1 MAGIKLSVPGSS
13 AQNVLAPVFTA
24 SQSSGETRAE
34 RVHLLSR
41 VMNAAEGR
49 RIVLI
54 VDEVGFDHRLV
65 IESVSETCGGSAEQC
80 EANR

>member
-1 MAGIKLSVPGSS
+1 MAGSTPSTSTL
-13 AQNVLAPVFTA
+13 NVGATHEKVH
-24 SQSSGETRAE
+24 ERA
-34 RVHLLSR
+34 HLLSR
-41 VMNAAEGR
+41 VMDAAQGR

-65 IESVSETCGGSAEQC
+65 IEAVSEPGTSSAEQC

>member
-1 MAGIKLSVPGSS
+1 MAGSTPTKTALNS
-13 AQNVLAPVFTA
+13 AVGNDKVH
-24 SQSSGETRAE
+24 E

-41 VMNAAEGR
+41 VMDAAEGR

-65 IESVSETCGGSAEQC
+65 IESAGEPGVGPSEQC

>member
-1 MAGIKLSVPGSS
+1 MAGSTPSTSTLNLGVGHEKVH
-13 AQNVLAPVFTA
+13 
-24 SQSSGETRAE
+24 E

-41 VMNAAEGR
+41 VMDAAKGR

-65 IESVSETCGGSAEQC
+65 IETVSEPGAGSSEQC

>member
-1 MAGIKLSVPGSS
+1 MASSKSPVPTLNPAVGSEK
-13 AQNVLAPVFTA
+13 VH
-24 SQSSGETRAE
+24 EK
-34 RVHLLSR
+34 VHLLSR
-41 VMNAAEGR
+41 VMDAAEGR

-65 IESVSETCGGSAEQC
+65 IESASESAAGPSEQC

>member
-1 MAGIKLSVPGSS
+1 MAGSTPSTSTLNLAVGHEKLH
-13 AQNVLAPVFTA
+13 
-24 SQSSGETRAE
+24 ERA
-34 RVHLLSR
+34 HLLSR
-41 VMNAAEGR
+41 VMDAAKGR

-65 IESVSETCGGSAEQC
+65 IETVGEPGVGPSEQC

>member
-1 MAGIKLSVPGSS
+1 MASSNPSVPTVNAAVGSEK
-13 AQNVLAPVFTA
+13 VH
-24 SQSSGETRAE
+24 E

-41 VMNAAEGR
+41 VIDAAEGR

-65 IESVSETCGGSAEQC
+65 IESLSESVAGPSEQC

>member
-1 MAGIKLSVPGSS
+1 MASSNPPVPTSKPVAGSEKLPEKVPLPS
-13 AQNVLAPVFTA
+13 
-24 SQSSGETRAE
+24 

-41 VMNAAEGR
+41 VMDAAEGR
-49 RIVLI
+49 RIVLV

-65 IESVSETCGGSAEQC
+65 IESASESPGGSSEQC